1 MIFCPLVADSRPC
14 LLMRPR
20 LVFLLLTIPVLLAA
34 ACAPPPELRNDALLK
49 DKSLITGEPCGA
61 PCFRGI
67 TPGETAWND
76 ALTIIEDDAQ
86 FSNVQ
91 TQQAEDSTLVQ
102 AAWQDGDGQ
111 LCCQMI
117 SEDGRTV
124 SGIFLLT
131 APAMTAADVI
141 RAHGEPAYLTGT
153 EFTEDQ
159 AVVNLFYPDVPMIV
173 YVFIAGTKNGVL
185 SESSEVV
192 GAVYLTADQ
201 MDLFL
206 QTLNLYRWDGFK
218 AYSEYAADEFDVTP
232 SVTLTPTPEQ

>member
-1 MIFCPLVADSRPC
+1 
-14 LLMRPR
+14 MRVR
-20 LVFLLLTIPVLLAA
+20 LIFLLLAVPLLLLA

-49 DKSLITGEPCGA
+49 DESLITGEPCGA

-67 TPGETAWND
+67 TPGETSWNE
-76 ALTIIEDDAQ
+76 ALTIVEDDAQ
-86 FSNVQ
+86 FTNVQ
-91 TQQAEDSTLVQ
+91 TQQAEDSDLIQ

-117 SEDGRTV
+117 SEDGETI

-131 APAMTAADVI
+131 APTMNVADVI
-141 RAHGEPAYLTGT
+141 RVHGEPTYITGT

-173 YVFIAGTKNGVL
+173 YAFIAGIENGVL
-185 SESSEVV
+185 SESSEIV
-192 GAVYLTADQ
+192 GSVYLTADQ

-206 QTLNLYRWDGFK
+206 QTLNLYRWDGYK
-218 AYSEYAADEFDVTP
+218 AYSEYATDAFDVTP
-232 SVTLTPTPEQ
+232 SVTLTPTPAQ

>member
-1 MIFCPLVADSRPC
+1 
-14 LLMRPR
+14 MRLR
-20 LVFLLLTIPVLLAA
+20 LTFLLLIIPALLMA
-34 ACAPPPELRNDALLK
+34 ACAPPPELRNAALLK
-49 DKSLITGEPCGA
+49 DESLITGEPCGA

-67 TPGETAWND
+67 TPGETAWNN

-86 FSNVQ
+86 FTNVQ
-91 TQQAEDSTLVQ
+91 TQQAEDSDLVQ
-102 AAWQDGDGQ
+102 AAWQDGEGQ

-117 SEDGRTV
+117 SEDGQTV

-131 APAMTAADVI
+131 APTMTAADVI
-141 RAHGEPAYLTGT
+141 RAHGEPSYLTGT

-173 YVFIAGTKNGVL
+173 YVFIAGIENGVL
-185 SESSEVV
+185 GENSEVV

-201 MDLFL
+201 MELFQ

-218 AYSEYAADEFDVTP
+218 AYSEYAAADFDVTP